1 MNFMEEALK
10 EALIAK
16 SLDEV
21 PVGAIVVKDGNIIGR
36 GHNLRETR
44 KSPLAHAEII
54 AIEEASKHIG
64 SWRLS
69 GCEMFVTLEPCV
81 MCAGAIIQSR
91 LSKLNIGTFDPN
103 GGACGSII
111 NLTQN
116 MNLSFFVQVNW
127 CYDKRCS
134 LIISDFFKERRK
146 K

>member
-21 PVGAIVVKDGNIIGR
+21 PVGAVVVKDGVIIGR

-44 KSPLAHAEII
+44 KSPLAHAEIV
-54 AIEEASKHIG
+54 AIEEASKHLG

-91 LSKLNIGTFDPN
+91 LSKLHIGTFDPN
-103 GGACGSII
+103 GGACGSVI

-116 MNLSFFVQVNW
+116 TNLSFFVQVNW
-127 CYDKRCS
+127 CYDERCS